1 MFKIGDYVVNS
12 KNGVCLIEDIQKM
25 NFSATEKEYYLL
37 IPLQEKNAKLYIPVN
52 TASQR
57 VRLAM
62 NSEQAL
68 SFINEGKKNTTVDEH
83 YFKIAENHLYGELSF
98 ALQISKEEVIQMII
112 KNIESTDET

>member
-25 NFSATEKEYYLL
+25 NFSGTEKEYYLL

-68 SFINEGKKNTTVDEH
+68 SFINE
-83 YFKIAENHLYGELSF
+83 
-98 ALQISKEEVIQMII
+98 I